1 MWTTVLMSAD
11 ANRLS
16 YLERRMKEMVK
27 YENECVGCPPE
38 MGCIGSAC
46 PNRNVK
52 YLYCD
57 KCGDDAEKLYVV
69 DGKEI
74 CEDCLHKMFDTIE

>member
-1 MWTTVLMSAD
+1 
-11 ANRLS
+11 
-16 YLERRMKEMVK
+16 MKEMVT

-38 MGCIGSAC
+38 MGCLGSAC

-57 KCGDDAEKLYVV
+57 KCGEDAEKLYVV
-69 DGKEI
+69 DGK
-74 CEDCLHKMFDTIE
+74 